1 MDAVLGVM
9 AATVISLLNVAALT
23 IWAMVGAANVQSAVT
38 AAHMRVWDAGALQ
51 YVKDFAST
59 IAATATATTPVTV
72 TTAMMA
78 AAGNY
83 LPLGYSGVNPF
94 GQTLELQ
101 VLQPTAGQ
109 LQAIV
114 TSQGGRSISDPKQ
127 LVQVAAQ
134 AQAGFVP
141 YNNQNGDA
149 TMNAGNA
156 YGAFGAWGPVALSH
170 YSNPGSGHL
179 AALLAFSGSSTQAN
193 NTYLYRVSVPNQPQL
208 NHMQTDLGLTDAG
221 GTAHNITGVNTI
233 TATTFQNSGGG
244 QFNSDQGGSLELG
257 GNNSQAGTG
266 QPYID
271 FHQGGQ
277 GVQDFNARIQNDSN
291 NHVEISAANGQ
302 ATLGVQGALEL
313 GNIAT
318 PNGAC
323 SRNGAIAGDSDGSGL
338 AFNCLYGRW
347 VPIGG
352 HGLRYAYYLVSN
364 GSFVP
369 APTCPGGGTPEILL
383 TAQNFY
389 VDPTATVNLSP
400 VSGTGPWTV
409 NITDGSGSGIPGDAI
424 AETYCTY

>member
-127 LVQVAAQ
+127 LVQIAAQ

-149 TMNAGNA
+149 TMNAGNDT
-156 YGAFGAWGPVALSH
+156 VL
-170 YSNPGSGHL
+170 SGHGGPL
-179 AALLAFSGSSTQAN
+179 RCRTTPIQA
-193 NTYLYRVSVPNQPQL
+193 VAISQPCW
-208 NHMQTDLGLTDAG
+208 
-221 GTAHNITGVNTI
+221 
-233 TATTFQNSGGG
+233 
-244 QFNSDQGGSLELG
+244 
-257 GNNSQAGTG
+257 
-266 QPYID
+266 
-271 FHQGGQ
+271 
-277 GVQDFNARIQNDSN
+277 R
-291 NHVEISAANGQ
+291 
-302 ATLGVQGALEL
+302 
-313 GNIAT
+313 
-318 PNGAC
+318 
-323 SRNGAIAGDSDGSGL
+323 SR
-338 AFNCLYGRW
+338 
-347 VPIGG
+347 
-352 HGLRYAYYLVSN
+352 
-364 GSFVP
+364 VP
-369 APTCPGGGTPEILL
+369 AHRQTTPISIVCPYRISRSSITCKRIWG
-383 TAQNFY
+383 
-389 VDPTATVNLSP
+389 
-400 VSGTGPWTV
+400 
-409 NITDGSGSGIPGDAI
+409 
-424 AETYCTY
+424 